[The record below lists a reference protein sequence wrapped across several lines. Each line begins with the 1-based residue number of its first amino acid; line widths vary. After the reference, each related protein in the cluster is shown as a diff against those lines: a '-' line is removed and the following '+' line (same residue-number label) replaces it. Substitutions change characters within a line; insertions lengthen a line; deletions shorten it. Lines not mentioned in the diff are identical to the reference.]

1 MSREGTKRKRVQHLT
16 SSGGHVSSFGKM
28 LGAQVR
34 RVEDPR
40 VLLGKTQY
48 VDDLILPDMLAVAF
62 VRSPYAHAKITNID
76 IQAAQAKP
84 GVACVLTGQD
94 VLETIKPLRVEFD
107 TQKVPFHKSCNWH
120 VLTPD
125 KARFVGDLVAAVVA
139 TDRYTAEDAADLVEV
154 DYEPLEAV
162 ADMESAL
169 LADAPLVHEEWGDNV
184 MERFEAQV
192 GEVGKA
198 FQEADCVVSERFVTG
213 RHMASPMETRGC
225 VARFDV
231 ATEAL
236 TVWSSTQVPHTL
248 RASLATLLDLAEHR
262 IRVIS
267 PDVGGGFGLKAHP
280 FPEEVVVTYLT
291 KTLRKPVKWIE
302 DRREHL
308 SASLQAK
315 HQIVNAELALKNDGT
330 VLGLKARFLSDAGG
344 YSSYPWSSAFEPKHA
359 AGTITGPYK
368 IPAYSF
374 ETCTVATNKASIGVY
389 RGVGIPVA
397 ALTMERLLDMGAHK
411 LGLDPADIRLR
422 NMIPQDEHPYMTLLG
437 TEIESGSHQ
446 ASLQQALDILGYGDF
461 RAEQQQAREN
471 GRYLGVG
478 IGSYVEGTA
487 HNSAVFD
494 SFGVKIGGYE
504 AATLRIDESG
514 KVTVFVGTHSHGQGH
529 HTVYAQLIA
538 DTLGVALE
546 DVAVV
551 QGDTQATPRGWGTW
565 ASRSAVTGGGAVTS
579 AAQKLRDKL
588 LRIAARLTE
597 VPADD
602 LELAQGAVQR
612 KTGGVR
618 LLSIPDLA
626 HRIIAQ
632 PTGLPP
638 DEEPGL
644 DASVAYEPPP
654 ITHSNATHVATV
666 AVDIETGQVQLL
678 RYIVVEDCGT
688 IINPTIVNGQIQG
701 GVAQGIGSALYE
713 HALYDD
719 AGQFLTG
726 TFMDYLIPT
735 AADVPQVEIGHI
747 ETPSPYTLNG
757 IKGMGEGGA
766 IAPPAAIANAVAD
779 ALSPFGVR
787 VNEVPLTPERVLG
800 MLDRARPED
809 QHG

>member
-1 MSREGTKRKRVQHLT
+1 MSREGT
-16 SSGGHVSSFGKM
+16 GKM

-76 IQAAQAKP
+76 IQAAQATP

-94 VLETIKPLRVEFD
+94 ILETIKPLRVEFD

-192 GEVGKA
+192 GEVGKT

-231 ATEAL
+231 ATEGL

-280 FPEEVVVTYLT
+280 FPEEVVVTYLA
-291 KTLRKPVKWIE
+291 KTLRKPIKWIE

-308 SASLQAK
+308 AASLQAK
-315 HQIVNAELALKNDGT
+315 HQIVHAELALKNDGT

-397 ALTMERLLDMGAHK
+397 ALTMERLLDMSAHK
-411 LGLDPADIRLR
+411 LGLDPAEIRLR
-422 NMIPQDEHPYMTLLG
+422 NMIPQDEHPYMTPLG

-446 ASLQQALDILGYGDF
+446 ASLQKALDILGYGDF

-565 ASRSAVTGGGAVTS
+565 ASRSAVTGGGAVTV

-800 MLDRARPED
+800 MLDRARQED
-809 QHG
+809 RHG